1 MGITSGATAK
11 RSIMVTNGP
20 AESSRPS
27 NPASRIPHQTRAGGD
42 RLADGSAETGKY
54 AGADHAREADPEPQH
69 LTGHEAPLDVPEP
82 LAHPHEADQEE
93 KHRQDQDSRLHQVF
107 VRTEVTR
114 GFTPRTQRLRLEFA
128 GTPYQRRMPAA
139 IASRRRILSSSGGWV
154 LKRFPIVWPESG
166 LTM

>member
-20 AESSRPS
+20 AERSRTS
-27 NPASRIPHQTRAGGD
+27 NPVPRMPHQTRARGD
-42 RLADGSAETGKY
+42 PLADGSPETGKNT
-54 AGADHAREADPEPQH
+54 GADHACEADPEPQH

-107 VRTEVTR
+107 VRSQVTR
-114 GFTPRTQRLRLEFA
+114 G
-128 GTPYQRRMPAA
+128 
-139 IASRRRILSSSGGWV
+139 
-154 LKRFPIVWPESG
+154 
-166 LTM
+166 